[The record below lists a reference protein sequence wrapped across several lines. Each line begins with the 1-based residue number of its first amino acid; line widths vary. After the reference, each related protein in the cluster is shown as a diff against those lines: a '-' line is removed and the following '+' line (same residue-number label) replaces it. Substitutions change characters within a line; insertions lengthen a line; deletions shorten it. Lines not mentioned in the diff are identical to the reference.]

1 MERLRKAEARS
12 TKKKSVLKNSK
23 KSLHFDDK
31 ENITTTMNQKIKK
44 LMKQGV
50 LCELIVEKVYQ
61 KRTVAVM
68 VTSVMNSMSKI

>member
-1 MERLRKAEARS
+1 
-12 TKKKSVLKNSK
+12 
-23 KSLHFDDK
+23 
-31 ENITTTMNQKIKK
+31 MNQKIKK

-68 VTSVMNSMSKI
+68 VTSVMNSMSKMMISFVVNVLKGLEELFLSY